1 MPGREAYLA
10 GGLFLGSV
18 AIALYRGY
26 TRPRPRPKPERKLQG
41 DIIPPL
47 VRRT

>member
-1 MPGREAYLA
+1 MRASETSLA

-18 AIALYRGY
+18 LLSLYRGY
-26 TRPRPRPKPERKLQG
+26 TRPRPRPRPERKLQG

-47 VRRT
+47 VS